1 MDVAH
6 TDIAIF
12 FKSSPLSCL
21 YKSSICEADC
31 LPTLH
36 ADSVGSPLE
45 STEKKFLPV
54 GKASVLPLVG
64 APDGPLFT

>member
-1 MDVAH
+1 MSSPPFLIVDVAH

-31 LPTLH
+31 HPTVH

-45 STEKKFLPV
+45 STEKKFFSS
-54 GKASVLPLVG
+54 G
-64 APDGPLFT
+64 